1 MPAIA
6 EHARGPED
14 DDEAGNDFLEGFD
27 AEGFEENLEERRNG
41 AEKDAVELAFHN
53 VRRAEFVKVEGKDV
67 EQAKGNQGEAVEEE
81 NFIFVPGGQVGN
93 SLEKEIHK
101 AEGKERCGEGRAK
114 SDEEIAAIGDAH
126 LGILREIG
134 SEEAYMA
141 FDLTEDSSH
150 RFNLRGWCSCACRGP
165 PREAPAQAAPRPKHI
180 RARLAAAIRRG
191 KVAPERFDAER

>member
-1 MPAIA
+1 MNADAVLKPKRERAEEEEHGDIDDGAAERKNCEEENIKSMPAIA

-81 NFIFVPGGQVGN
+81 NFIFVPGRQVGN

-150 RFNLRGWCSCACRGP
+150 RFNLRGW
-165 PREAPAQAAPRPKHI
+165 
-180 RARLAAAIRRG
+180 
-191 KVAPERFDAER
+191 